1 MWFMS
6 SSFSCVGSTE
16 QECNHWWYVYFCGL
30 CIIAIHWLTLLHAND
45 HDSFLGHWVI
55 PSRGALPLGPV
66 LGTLVLAPIL
76 FGKQGVMSYLL
87 NLWWSTSHD
96 ESHPQGLIFIFDLSF
111 MTDMSGIYLFSGK
124 YSAGWSQLC
133 CFQSWVMIFLYVLKI
148 ASAHLGLTFIWV
160 FIGFCFSFRSC
171 IWTGDGYAPLQ

>member
-1 MWFMS
+1 MVFCEFRQHIRFSDNTLRVFGQCLLKWFMS

-66 LGTLVLAPIL
+66 LGTLVMAPTL
-76 FGKQGVMSYLL
+76 FGKQGLKSYLL
-87 NLWWSTSHD
+87 NLWLATSHV
-96 ESHPQGLIFIFDLSF
+96 ESQPHGLIFILIFPLRQICQEFTFFLVNIPRADLSNAV
-111 MTDMSGIYLFSGK
+111 FSH
-124 YSAGWSQLC
+124 GWR
-133 CFQSWVMIFLYVLKI
+133 
-148 ASAHLGLTFIWV
+148 
-160 FIGFCFSFRSC
+160 FSFMSWR
-171 IWTGDGYAPLQ
+171 

>member
-1 MWFMS
+1 MVFCEFQQHIRFSDNTLRVFGQCLLKWFMS

-76 FGKQGVMSYLL
+76 FGEAGRNVLPFKPVVV
-87 NLWWSTSHD
+87 NITWWITST
-96 ESHPQGLIFIFDLSF
+96 GFDF
-111 MTDMSGIYLFSGK
+111 YF
-124 YSAGWSQLC
+124 WS
-133 CFQSWVMIFLYVLKI
+133 FLYDRYVRNLPFF
-148 ASAHLGLTFIWV
+148 G
-160 FIGFCFSFRSC
+160 
-171 IWTGDGYAPLQ
+171 